1 MGLKPRGERVAV
13 EWFTEARRRRNPQ
26 RSYAAGGKIAEST
39 DEELLDSLIGP
50 WLGLGWT
57 ALGKSFSEEG

>member
-1 MGLKPRGERVAV
+1 MGLKPRRERVAV
-13 EWFTEARRRRNPQ
+13 EWFTHARRRNPQ
-26 RSYAAGGKIAEST
+26 RRYAAGGKIAEST

-57 ALGKSFSEEG
+57 ALGKSFCEEG